1 MRAQA
6 KEIVFRSRGP
16 CTIQDFVDLAAMIE
30 RGSMVAV
37 PAVTDTYVLF
47 GVGAKADE
55 GVFTRYEDDHSID
68 LYNQAQ
74 LRDAYKRLD
83 DKKSNLQSEIA
94 SLKVQSGWRSKRD
107 CQIQSELQKQITARE
122 QELKSTDEDK
132 ALLDQFYG
140 QPGSSQKLFRDYEAL
155 QALAKNFGGRSYNL
169 DDLLDRQAMKVNMLS
184 SLFQSHTRQH

>member
-1 MRAQA
+1 
-6 KEIVFRSRGP
+6 
-16 CTIQDFVDLAAMIE
+16 VDLAAMIE